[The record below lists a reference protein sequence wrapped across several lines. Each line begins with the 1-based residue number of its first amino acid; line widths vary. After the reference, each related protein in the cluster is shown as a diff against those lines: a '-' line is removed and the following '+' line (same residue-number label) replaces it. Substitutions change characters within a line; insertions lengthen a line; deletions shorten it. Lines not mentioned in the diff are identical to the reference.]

1 MERVYHIA
9 GLDCAN
15 CAAQLERQLKNVK
28 YFDNVVIDF
37 MMQKIILT
45 ARDEQSLQ
53 AGLLEAQ
60 KVIDRVEP
68 GVTITEKAK
77 KKKISHHGEQGD
89 HCGCGHDHHH
99 EEHGEHC
106 DCGHDHHHGEDEDH
120 CDCGHDHHHG
130 EHEEHCD
137 CGHDHHHGGHE
148 EHCDCG
154 HDHHHGEHE
163 EHCDCGHDHHHGEH
177 DIQVNTA
184 ASGKGQRVYFIDG
197 LDCANCAAKLERHL
211 KELAYFEDVTIDFMA
226 QKLILQVKDLQTLPA
241 AFKEVEAVIER
252 VEPGV
257 TISEK
262 QKKAKG
268 AYHAHSHEH
277 GQHCGC
283 GHDHDHEHGQH
294 QEQSSQGQQPAEP
307 AAKAQPAAVKPK
319 AAPFTEE
326 MKQSAMKIAA
336 GAVLVLLANVL
347 NLSEMAQFGVY
358 LLAYLI
364 VGGEI
369 VLRAVKNITRGQV
382 FDENFL
388 MAVATIGAFCVGEYP
403 EGVMVMLLYQLG
415 ELFQD
420 YAVHRSRRSIADL
433 MDIKPEVAHVK
444 QGDQFISVEPDEV
457 ALGDIIQIRPGE
469 KIPLDG
475 VVLEGHSALD
485 TVALTGE
492 SAPRDV
498 GPGQQVM
505 SGCIN
510 TSGVLLVQVE
520 KEYEDST
527 VAKILD
533 LVENASSKKAEAEN
547 FITRFARYYTPVV
560 VAIAAI
566 LAIVPPLVFQEPFSG
581 WIYRALTFLVISC
594 PCALVISIPLT
605 FFGGLGASS
614 RHGILVKGSN
624 YLEAL
629 AQLEI
634 AVFDKT
640 GTLTKGQFAVTEVH
654 PVGISEEQLLYYAAC
669 AESISNHPIAQA
681 VQQANKKAV
690 AAQALQSAEE
700 IAGHGISAVV
710 EGHTVLAGNY
720 RLMEREQVVCSQV
733 EEAGTIIYLALD
745 KKFCGWIVIADEIK
759 PDAQEMITRL
769 KGLGVSQIVMLTG
782 DNQKTAEQ
790 VAGQLGITKVFSQLL
805 PGDKVHCLEQLLQQK
820 SQKGTISFTGD
831 GLNDAPVL
839 ARADVGVAMG
849 GLGSDA
855 AIEAADVVIM
865 NDQPSKLAD
874 AVEIARATRR
884 IVKQNIVFILVIKLL
899 VLILAALG
907 LATMW
912 MAVFA
917 DVGVAVLAILNA
929 VRIIRK

>member
-37 MMQKIILT
+37 MAQKIILT
-45 ARDEQSLQ
+45 AQDEQSLQ

-68 GVTITEKAK
+68 GVTITEKTK
-77 KKKISHHGEQGD
+77 KKKISHHGE
-89 HCGCGHDHHH
+89 
-99 EEHGEHC
+99 HGEPC
-106 DCGHDHHHGEDEDH
+106 DCGHDHHYGDH
-120 CDCGHDHHHG
+120 EEHCGCDHDHHHG
-130 EHEEHCD
+130 EHEEHCG
-137 CGHDHHHGGHE
+137 CGHDHHR
-148 EHCDCG
+148 
-154 HDHHHGEHE
+154 HGEQDVHAVQA
-163 EHCDCGHDHHHGEH
+163 H
-177 DIQVNTA
+177 TA
-184 ASGKGQRVYFIDG
+184 VSGKGQRVYFISG

-211 KELAYFEDVTIDFMA
+211 KELPYFDDVTIDFMA
-226 QKLILQVKDLQTLPA
+226 QKLILQVKDLQTLPTA
-241 AFKEVEAVIER
+241 IKEVEAVIET

-268 AYHAHSHEH
+268 AYHDHVHDE
-277 GQHCGC
+277 HCGC
-283 GHDHDHEHGQH
+283 GHDHEHDHNHNHNHRQHCDCGQH
-294 QEQSSQGQQPAEP
+294 HEQEYQTKQLSEP
-307 AAKAQPAAVKPK
+307 AAMAQPVAVKPK
-319 AAPFTEE
+319 AAPFTPE

-336 GAVLVLLANVL
+336 GAVLVLLANL
-347 NLSEMAQFGVY
+347 LKLSELAQFGVY

-444 QGDQFISVEPDEV
+444 QGDRFISVEPDEV

-475 VVLEGHSALD
+475 VVLDGHSALD

-492 SAPRDV
+492 SVPREV
-498 GPGQQVM
+498 APGQQVM

-510 TSGVLLVQVE
+510 TSGVLTVRVE

-566 LAIVPPLVFQEPFSG
+566 LAIVPPLALQEPFSG

-614 RHGILVKGSN
+614 RHGVLVKGSN
-624 YLEAL
+624 YLESL

-681 VQQANKKAV
+681 VQQANQKAV

-745 KKFCGWIVIADEIK
+745 RKFCGWIVIADELK

-769 KGLGVSQIVMLTG
+769 KALGINQIVMLTG

-839 ARADVGVAMG
+839 ARADVGIAMG

-884 IVKQNIVFILVIKLL
+884 IVKQNIVFILAVKLL

>member
-37 MMQKIILT
+37 MAQKIILT
-45 ARDEQSLQ
+45 AQDEQSLQ

-68 GVTITEKAK
+68 GVTITEKTK
-77 KKKISHHGEQGD
+77 KKKISHHGE
-89 HCGCGHDHHH
+89 H
-99 EEHGEHC
+99 EEPC
-106 DCGHDHHHGEDEDH
+106 DCGHDHD
-120 CDCGHDHHHG
+120 HG
-130 EHEEHCD
+130 EH
-137 CGHDHHHGGHE
+137 G

-163 EHCDCGHDHHHGEH
+163 EHCDCDHDHHHGEQDVH
-177 DIQVNTA
+177 AVQAHTA
-184 ASGKGQRVYFIDG
+184 VSGKGQRVYFISG

-211 KELAYFEDVTIDFMA
+211 KELPYFDDVTIDFMA
-226 QKLILQVKDLQTLPA
+226 QKLILQVKDLQTLSTA
-241 AFKEVEAVIER
+241 IKEVEAVIET

-268 AYHAHSHEH
+268 VYHAHVHDE
-277 GQHCGC
+277 HCGC
-283 GHDHDHEHGQH
+283 GHDHEHDHNHGQH
-294 QEQSSQGQQPAEP
+294 CDCGHHHEQEYQTKQLSEP
-307 AAKAQPAAVKPK
+307 AAMAQPVAVKPK
-319 AAPFTEE
+319 AAPFTPE
-326 MKQSAMKIAA
+326 MKQSTMKIAA
-336 GAVLVLLANVL
+336 GAVLVLLANL
-347 NLSEMAQFGVY
+347 LKLSELAQFGVY

-444 QGDQFISVEPDEV
+444 QGDRFISVEPDEV

-475 VVLEGHSALD
+475 VVLDGHSALD

-492 SAPRDV
+492 SVPREV
-498 GPGQQVM
+498 APGQQVM

-510 TSGVLLVQVE
+510 TSGVLTVQVE

-566 LAIVPPLVFQEPFSG
+566 LAIVPPLALQEPFSG

-614 RHGILVKGSN
+614 RHGVLVKGSN

-745 KKFCGWIVIADEIK
+745 KKFCGWIVIADELK

-769 KGLGVSQIVMLTG
+769 KELGVNQIVMLTG

-839 ARADVGVAMG
+839 ARADVGIAMG

-884 IVKQNIVFILVIKLL
+884 IVKQNIVFILAVKLL

>member
-1 MERVYHIA
+1 M
-9 GLDCAN
+9 
-15 CAAQLERQLKNVK
+15 
-28 YFDNVVIDF
+28 
-37 MMQKIILT
+37 
-45 ARDEQSLQ
+45 
-53 AGLLEAQ
+53 
-60 KVIDRVEP
+60 
-68 GVTITEKAK
+68 
-77 KKKISHHGEQGD
+77 
-89 HCGCGHDHHH
+89 
-99 EEHGEHC
+99 
-106 DCGHDHHHGEDEDH
+106 
-120 CDCGHDHHHG
+120 
-130 EHEEHCD
+130 
-137 CGHDHHHGGHE
+137 
-148 EHCDCG
+148 
-154 HDHHHGEHE
+154 
-163 EHCDCGHDHHHGEH
+163 
-177 DIQVNTA
+177 
-184 ASGKGQRVYFIDG
+184 
-197 LDCANCAAKLERHL
+197 
-211 KELAYFEDVTIDFMA
+211 
-226 QKLILQVKDLQTLPA
+226 
-241 AFKEVEAVIER
+241 
-252 VEPGV
+252 
-257 TISEK
+257 
-262 QKKAKG
+262 
-268 AYHAHSHEH
+268 
-277 GQHCGC
+277 
-283 GHDHDHEHGQH
+283 
-294 QEQSSQGQQPAEP
+294 
-307 AAKAQPAAVKPK
+307 
-319 AAPFTEE
+319 
-326 MKQSAMKIAA
+326 
-336 GAVLVLLANVL
+336 
-347 NLSEMAQFGVY
+347 
-358 LLAYLI
+358 
-364 VGGEI
+364 
-369 VLRAVKNITRGQV
+369 
-382 FDENFL
+382 
-388 MAVATIGAFCVGEYP
+388 
-403 EGVMVMLLYQLG
+403 
-415 ELFQD
+415 
-420 YAVHRSRRSIADL
+420 
-433 MDIKPEVAHVK
+433 
-444 QGDQFISVEPDEV
+444 
-457 ALGDIIQIRPGE
+457 
-469 KIPLDG
+469 DG
-475 VVLEGHSALD
+475 VVLDGHSALD

-492 SAPRDV
+492 SVPREV
-498 GPGQQVM
+498 APGQQVM

-510 TSGVLLVQVE
+510 TSGVLTVQVE

-566 LAIVPPLVFQEPFSG
+566 LAIVPPLALQEPFSG

-614 RHGILVKGSN
+614 RHGVLVKGSN

-681 VQQANKKAV
+681 VQQANQKAV

-745 KKFCGWIVIADEIK
+745 KKFCGWIVIADELK

-769 KGLGVSQIVMLTG
+769 KALGVNQIVMLTG

-790 VAGQLGITKVFSQLL
+790 VAGRLGITKVFSQLL

-839 ARADVGVAMG
+839 ARADVGIAMG

-884 IVKQNIVFILVIKLL
+884 IVKQNIVFILAVKLL

>member
-37 MMQKIILT
+37 MAQKIILT
-45 ARDEQSLQ
+45 AQDEQSLQ

-68 GVTITEKAK
+68 GVIITEKAK
-77 KKKISHHGEQGD
+77 KKKIS
-89 HCGCGHDHHH
+89 
-99 EEHGEHC
+99 
-106 DCGHDHHHGEDEDH
+106 
-120 CDCGHDHHHG
+120 
-130 EHEEHCD
+130 
-137 CGHDHHHGGHE
+137 
-148 EHCDCG
+148 
-154 HDHHHGEHE
+154 HHGEHE
-163 EHCDCGHDHHHGEH
+163 EHCDCGHDHHHGEREEHCDCGHDHHHEEH

-184 ASGKGQRVYFIDG
+184 VSGKGQRVYFIDG

-241 AFKEVEAVIER
+241 ALKEVEAVIER

-268 AYHAHSHEH
+268 TYHAHSHEH

-294 QEQSSQGQQPAEP
+294 QEQPFQGQQP
-307 AAKAQPAAVKPK
+307 AQPAAVKPK
-319 AAPFTEE
+319 AAPFTTE

-566 LAIVPPLVFQEPFSG
+566 LAIVPPLVLQEPFSG

-681 VQQANKKAV
+681 VQQANQKAV
-690 AAQALQSAEE
+690 AVQALQSAEE

-710 EGHTVLAGNY
+710 EGRTVLAGNY
-720 RLMEREQVVCSQV
+720 RLMEREQVVCKQV

-745 KKFCGWIVIADEIK
+745 KKFCGWIVIADEVK
-759 PDAQEMITRL
+759 SDAQEMITRL

-884 IVKQNIVFILVIKLL
+884 IVKQNIVFILAVKLL

>member
-37 MMQKIILT
+37 MAQKIILT
-45 ARDEQSLQ
+45 AQDEQSLQ

-68 GVTITEKAK
+68 GVIITEKAK
-77 KKKISHHGEQGD
+77 KKKISHHGE
-89 HCGCGHDHHH
+89 
-99 EEHGEHC
+99 
-106 DCGHDHHHGEDEDH
+106 
-120 CDCGHDHHHG
+120 
-130 EHEEHCD
+130 
-137 CGHDHHHGGHE
+137 HE

-177 DIQVNTA
+177 GEHCDCGHDHHHGEREEHCDCGHDHHHGEREEHCDCGHDHHHEEHDIQVNTA
-184 ASGKGQRVYFIDG
+184 VSGKGQRVYFIDG

-241 AFKEVEAVIER
+241 ALKEVEAVIER

-268 AYHAHSHEH
+268 TYHAHSHEH

-294 QEQSSQGQQPAEP
+294 QEQPFQGQQP
-307 AAKAQPAAVKPK
+307 AQPAAVKPK
-319 AAPFTEE
+319 AAPFTTE

-566 LAIVPPLVFQEPFSG
+566 LAIVPPLVLQEPFSG

-681 VQQANKKAV
+681 VQQANQKAV
-690 AAQALQSAEE
+690 AVQALQSAEE

-710 EGHTVLAGNY
+710 EGRTVLAGNY
-720 RLMEREQVVCSQV
+720 RLMEREQVVCKQV

-745 KKFCGWIVIADEIK
+745 KKFCGWIVIADEVK
-759 PDAQEMITRL
+759 SDAQEMITRL

-884 IVKQNIVFILVIKLL
+884 IVKQNIVFILAVKLL